1 MSEKQQ
7 QSETCMVIKSKSQGS
22 VATWFRSGG
31 IFYQYFVKIS
41 RYLVKLSVS
50 KLIASGTMCS
60 GHCFAERWRTRL
72 RSIAWRAVPAYHITI
87 AALSNLDSMI
97 DKYQTC
103 VFWPL
108 WCANWYHH
116 WVSERWSCSQAFC
129 HDVFIFDC
137 CSCVQLVILLEL
149 WPFLSINISPGS
161 VVTRL
166 RGGGIFYYHFT
177 AKLSVKEF
185 WKLVSIWQNYKQKYS
200 GTFISGCDVY
210 NLAHQTGVQPLISR
224 SLGSS

>member
-103 VFWPL
+103 VFL
-108 WCANWYHH
+108 TTLMC
-116 WVSERWSCSQAFC
+116 
-129 HDVFIFDC
+129 
-137 CSCVQLVILLEL
+137 QLI
-149 WPFLSINISPGS
+149 PS
-161 VVTRL
+161 
-166 RGGGIFYYHFT
+166 
-177 AKLSVKEF
+177 LSVWTLIVFASILSWRLYF
-185 WKLVSIWQNYKQKYS
+185 WLLQLRTVGYS
-200 GTFISGCDVY
+200 SGVV
-210 NLAHQTGVQPLISR
+210 AIFEHKHFAR
-224 SLGSS
+224 